1 MQSSLQDV
9 VLPLLYLGVLTN
21 LLGTRCTAEGKQRA
35 SETETTPHPSLLHGK
50 IVFHEISPWHQ
61 KIEDCCSIPCDA

>member
-50 IVFHEISPWHQ
+50 IVFHEISPQCQ
-61 KIEDCCSIPCDA
+61 KG